1 MAVFHYFHHME
12 TVVPSSQRQ
21 RARVRSP
28 VAIVGEI
35 SVPKTMNSFFFF
47 FLVSIEMK
55 KLLGEILKNVLN
67 T

>member
-35 SVPKTMNSFFFF
+35 SVPKTMNSFFFS
-47 FLVSIEMK
+47 LVSIEMK